1 MLKNA
6 KAVVVDEV
14 RDWENKSTKENR
26 KGDIIASY
34 NIRGLR
40 GRVKKRKIKELLWQ
54 PKNDLYISSIKKHVA
69 SDGLWHSSWGSD
81 DSEWAIF
88 PFKGSSGGLF
98 STWSRINS
106 SLIFT
111 FISERFVGM
120 CLE

>member
-54 PKNDLYISSIKKHVA
+54 PKNDLYISSIKNTLLVMVCGIVRGDQMIA
-69 SDGLWHSSWGSD
+69 S
-81 DSEWAIF
+81 
-88 PFKGSSGGLF
+88 GLF
-98 STWSRINS
+98 FLLKEVVEDF
-106 SLIFT
+106 SLLG
-111 FISERFVGM
+111 VG
-120 CLE
+120 